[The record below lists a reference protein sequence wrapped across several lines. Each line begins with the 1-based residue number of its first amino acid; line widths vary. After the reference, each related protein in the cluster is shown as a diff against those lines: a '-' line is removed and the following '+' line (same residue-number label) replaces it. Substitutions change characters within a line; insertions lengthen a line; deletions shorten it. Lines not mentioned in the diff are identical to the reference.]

1 MRALIESNGIEVTIS
16 EDKRNLFDQILS
28 VLENGSGTIGL
39 NVIKCKYLINN
50 KFNGIISY
58 IKRISEDIV
67 DGKNDHLRLSG
78 GGNYPN
84 YPLSNLLL
92 YGDKDIYNIY
102 INGYNGEFLGK
113 NAYIEFDFVNRKINM
128 TSYTIRTAY
137 NPKNAYHPKT
147 LKMIGSNDHINWEI
161 IDMRENNDELNDMS
175 KCAHFECST
184 TTGKYYR
191 IIRYVQME
199 NWGTIKYS
207 PFSHYVG
214 LSAIEFFGSITS
226 FERKQ

>member
-92 YGDKDIYNIY
+92 YGD
-102 INGYNGEFLGK
+102 
-113 NAYIEFDFVNRKINM
+113 
-128 TSYTIRTAY
+128 
-137 NPKNAYHPKT
+137 
-147 LKMIGSNDHINWEI
+147 
-161 IDMRENNDELNDMS
+161 
-175 KCAHFECST
+175 
-184 TTGKYYR
+184 
-191 IIRYVQME
+191 
-199 NWGTIKYS
+199 
-207 PFSHYVG
+207 
-214 LSAIEFFGSITS
+214 
-226 FERKQ
+226 